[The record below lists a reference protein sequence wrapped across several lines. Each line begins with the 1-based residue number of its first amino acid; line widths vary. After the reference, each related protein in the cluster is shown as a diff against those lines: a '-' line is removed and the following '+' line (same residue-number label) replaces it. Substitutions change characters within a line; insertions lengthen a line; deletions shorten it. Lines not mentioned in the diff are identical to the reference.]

1 MKWEEARSK
10 REREAYDTYE
20 EEGGGGADER
30 GDLVGE
36 DGHHWRHRRI
46 PEAVP
51 SRRRRRHSKFP
62 IQTPSSTLLV
72 LPSRQI

>member
-46 PEAVP
+46 PEP
-51 SRRRRRHSKFP
+51 MTPRRRRRHSNP
-62 IQTPSSTLLV
+62 NSVVYSALSSG
-72 LPSRQI
+72 QI